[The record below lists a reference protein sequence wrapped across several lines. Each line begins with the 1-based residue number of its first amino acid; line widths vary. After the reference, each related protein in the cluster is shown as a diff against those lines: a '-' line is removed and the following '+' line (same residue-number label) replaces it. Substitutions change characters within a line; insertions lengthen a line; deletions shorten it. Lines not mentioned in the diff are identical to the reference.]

1 MMTIIKL
8 IIKKT
13 QYTSSTNTKI
23 VKKRVKLTVFCF
35 PETATEV
42 IRHCV
47 YETAERDD
55 VVLRQGED
63 GDR

>member
-8 IIKKT
+8 IIIFFSIHLVLTPKT
-13 QYTSSTNTKI
+13 

-35 PETATEV
+35 PDTATEV